1 MTNPSDRS
9 RNPTDSKSLATD
21 DVLPAV
27 CNTALSNRL
36 LIREAFDRKRIGGTN
51 LVAKAV
57 EAAEKA
63 ISGYLQA
70 EMSGLR
76 QR

>member
-1 MTNPSDRS
+1 MAS
-9 RNPTDSKSLATD
+9 DSKSLATD

-63 ISGYLQA
+63 ICGYLQA
-70 EMSGLR
+70 QMSGLR